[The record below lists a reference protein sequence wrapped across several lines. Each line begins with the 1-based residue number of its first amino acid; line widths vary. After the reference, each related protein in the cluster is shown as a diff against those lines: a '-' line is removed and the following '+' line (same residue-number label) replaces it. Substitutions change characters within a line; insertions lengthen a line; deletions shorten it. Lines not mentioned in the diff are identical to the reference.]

1 MKKELKRSIVIFIV
15 VLLIAIFLIINKGH
29 IGKYSL
35 VYTGEKGGNNQEQ
48 IMPKLTLETAKD
60 YLSVSDKKDSS
71 EMTVSIDGEIVTEG
85 VEFESSDEDIAK
97 IEDNKI
103 IPVGEGKAVIT
114 AKYDGLEA
122 TDDIR
127 VITPIKTMTFTTTN
141 STVKVDKDL
150 QLKLKVTP
158 SNACIDT
165 LSYTSSDE
173 GIAKV
178 NSNGIVTGVSAG
190 KVTITVTDS
199 YTGMEKTVN
208 LTIRK

>member
-1 MKKELKRSIVIFIV
+1 MKKRLKRAIVIFIIV
-15 VLLIAIFLIINKGH
+15 ALIALFLILNKGH

-35 VYTGEKGGNNQEQ
+35 VNTGEGRNGQNEQ
-48 IMPKLTLETAKD
+48 IMPKLSLEIAKD
-60 YLSVSDKKDSS
+60 YLSVVDKKDSS

-85 VEFESSDEDIAK
+85 VEFESSDEEIAK
-97 IEDNKI
+97 IKDNKI
-103 IPVGEGKAVIT
+103 VPVAEGKATIT

-122 TDDIR
+122 TADIK

-141 STVKVDKDL
+141 STVRVDKDL

-165 LSYTSSDE
+165 LTYESSDE

-199 YTGMEKTVN
+199 YSGVEKSVN